1 MHHINLSVLT
11 KSVHCSR
18 TGTVK
23 AELLEKGEKR
33 RNGGGNGGI
42 DGVGRRKEE

>member
-1 MHHINLSVLT
+1 MLT

-33 RNGGGNGGI
+33 GNGGGKGGI